1 MIQISRDR
9 SKVLMVLASAGLW
22 ACGSTPTAPDP
33 SPGPAGVL
41 CTTPTPLALD
51 VGQYQI
57 LDASRNVNCVSL
69 PSGNAAREYLVV
81 GYSGAGL
88 ESSTGTSTSYALESN
103 QPDPPV
109 LPSAASSLIGR
120 EDLPASSAF
129 TSLSPADFHR
139 RLRLAERAWA
149 RDPAVRF
156 ASAMEP
162 PLAAQGV
169 PVLGTRDS
177 FSVCRTIQCSS
188 FTRVGATVRVVGRHG
203 VIYLDDDLP
212 PGAEQLTQFDL
223 DELGRRFDDFL
234 FPIDTV
240 AFGRES
246 DINLDQRV
254 SILITDAVNDLTPS
268 CTEGRIVGY
277 FYGADLLSSVAGSNR
292 REVFYAYS
300 TKPATNGCPAVSRA
314 RALASLPPVLI
325 HEMQHMIS
333 FNRRVL
339 VRGALDEDVWLNE
352 GLSHIA
358 EELGQRQ
365 VPANECPDSATC
377 FSQFAGGNIGN
388 AYDYLV
394 NPEANYLVSP
404 GRAGGPL
411 AERGAAWLFLRWMI
425 DNFATDSVLGTNV
438 TRALLNTSAL
448 GGANVAAVA
457 GLPFATLV
465 GEWQLANYVENLPGF
480 PQEGRLRYR
489 NWNFR
494 STYANNS
501 PQLFSKPYP
510 LTPDS
515 VTVTY
520 QRGGTLRAGS
530 GRHVRLVVPVAAM
543 PVTVRLA
550 SSAAGSRIAAGAEPR
565 LAIVR
570 IK

>member
-1 MIQISRDR
+1 MIQIIPDW
-9 SKVLMVLASAGLW
+9 SKLTMPFALVGLL
-22 ACGSTPTAPDP
+22 ACGGTPTDPDP
-33 SPGPAGVL
+33 SPGPGAAL
-41 CTTPTPLALD
+41 CTTPTPLALE

-69 PSGNAAREYLVV
+69 PSGAAAREYLVV

-88 ESSTGTSTSYALESN
+88 ESSAGTSASYALQSN
-103 QPDPPV
+103 QPNPTV
-109 LPSAASSLIGR
+109 QPSAAPSLIGR

-129 TSLSPADFHR
+129 TSLTPADFHR
-139 RLRLAERAWA
+139 RLRLAEQAWA

-156 ASAMEP
+156 ASAIEP

-212 PGAEQLTQFDL
+212 PGAEQFTQFDL

-246 DINLDQRV
+246 DVNLDQRV
-254 SILITDAVNDLTPS
+254 SILITDAVNDLTPT
-268 CTEGRIVGY
+268 CTDGRIVGY
-277 FYGADLLSSVAGSNR
+277 FYGADLLPSVPGSNR
-292 REVFYAYS
+292 REVFYTYS
-300 TKPATNGCPAVSRA
+300 TKPATGGCPSVSRS

-339 VRGALDEDVWLNE
+339 IRGALDEDVWLNE

-365 VPANECPDSATC
+365 VPAHECPGSATC
-377 FSQFAGGNIGN
+377 FSQFASSNIGN
-388 AYDYLV
+388 AYDYLA

-411 AERGAAWLFLRWMI
+411 AERGAAWLFLRWVV
-425 DNFATDSVLGTNV
+425 DNFATDSVLGTNI
-438 TRALLNTSAL
+438 TRALVNTSAL
-448 GGANVAAVA
+448 GGANVAAVT
-457 GLPFATLV
+457 GMPFATMV
-465 GEWQLANYVENLPGF
+465 GEWQLANYLENLPGF

-494 STYANNS
+494 STFANNS
-501 PQLFSKPYP
+501 PQLFPKPYP

-520 QRGGTLRAGS
+520 QRNGTLRAGS
-530 GRHVRLVVPVAAM
+530 GRHVRLVVPADAT
-543 PVTVRLA
+543 PVTLRLA
-550 SSAAGSRIAAGAEPR
+550 SSTAGSKIAAGVEPR